1 MIERHLNTMKQLF
14 LILPLV
20 VLLTVACKREQA
32 VWESD
37 WQVPLLDDTLNLDKL
52 VEDSIVSVN
61 GGYYELSI
69 DRTIYELK
77 LADIVE
83 IPDTTI
89 KNDYALPI
97 SGFNVTPGTSFVNN
111 VEEHVIDMGDI
122 ELKRIRVKSGGVSIS
137 VKSPIETT
145 CLFTVQLPGVTKNG
159 MTLSQ
164 EFTVPAGSDNELSV
178 VNGFVDLAGYELDLR
193 GASQGSFNRIQS
205 KMIVESD
212 INGQTVYVSN
222 LDTLRFVF
230 GMKDLVI
237 DYARGYFGSQLITD
251 TISENIDALSKIS
264 SGLIDLPSSSVELE
278 LVNGLKMS
286 AKAKLT
292 ELKNVNAQQNT
303 VNMSH
308 PTLDSWLTINSATGT
323 ENSLQPSTTTLLFDG
338 SNSNVEQYLE
348 NHGAKNDIGFELQ
361 LNPWGNVSGGW
372 DEIFP
377 QSSLKVNLKADMPLA
392 IGLNDVVLLDTF
404 DFSFKQDFT
413 KTHVTSGNLWVKA
426 TNAFPLSGVVTLSL
440 LDASGN
446 TITTIN
452 GTSTFASSV
461 FGSVVN
467 GILQKQS
474 YVEFPISESV
484 LEQLDLVKQLSLKVT
499 MNTPNPA
506 TNISEQMA
514 IPADAFFGVKVGAK
528 LKVEARV

>member
-1 MIERHLNTMKQLF
+1 MKQLF

-20 VLLTVACKREQA
+20 ALLTVACKREQA

-61 GGYYELSI
+61 GGYYELAI

-77 LADIVE
+77 LSDIVD

-89 KNDYALPI
+89 TNNFGL
-97 SGFNVTPGTSFVNN
+97 FNINNVQPGTQFANTG
-111 VEEHVIDMGDI
+111 VEEHSIDMGDI
-122 ELKRIRVKSGGVSIS
+122 QLKKIRVKSGGVKIIA
-137 VKSPIETT
+137 KSPIETT
-145 CLFTVQLPGVTKNG
+145 CLFTIQLPGVTKNG
-159 MTLSQ
+159 VTLTQ
-164 EFTVPAGSDNELSV
+164 NLTVPQGSDDNLSV

-193 GASQGSFNRIQS
+193 GETQGSFNLIQS
-205 KMIVESD
+205 KMTVKSD
-212 INGQTVYVSN
+212 PNGQVVNLSN
-222 LDTLRFVF
+222 LDTVRFSF
-230 GMKDLVI
+230 IMQDIVI

-264 SGLIDLPSSSVELE
+264 SGIIDLPSSSIELE

-292 ELKNVNAQQNT
+292 ELKNVNAQQST

-308 PTLDSWLTINSATGT
+308 PTLDSWITINSATGT
-323 ENSLQPSTTTLLFDG
+323 ENSLQPSSTSLLFDA

-348 NHGAKNDIGFELQ
+348 NHGAENKIGFELQ

-392 IGLNDVVLLDTF
+392 IGLTDVVLLDTF

-413 KTHVTSGNLWVKA
+413 KTHVTSGNIWVKA
-426 TNAFPLSGVVTLSL
+426 TNAFPLSGVVTLYL

-446 TITTIN
+446 TIATIN
-452 GTSTFASSV
+452 GSTTFSSSV
-461 FGSVVN
+461 YGSVVN

-474 YVEFPISESV
+474 FVEFPIAESV

-499 MNTPNPA
+499 MNTPNPN

-514 IPADAFFGVKVGAK
+514 IPADAFFGFKVGAK
-528 LKVEARV
+528 LKVEARI

>member
-1 MIERHLNTMKQLF
+1 MKQLF

-20 VLLTVACKREQA
+20 ALLTVACKREQA

-52 VEDSIVSVN
+52 VEDSFITVN
-61 GGYYELSI
+61 GGYYELAI
-69 DRTIYELK
+69 NRTIYELK
-77 LADIVE
+77 LSDIVD

-89 KNDYALPI
+89 KNDYAIPI
-97 SGFNVTPGTSFVNN
+97 AGLNVAPGTSFVNN

-122 ELKRIRVKSGGVSIS
+122 QLKKIRVKSGGVSIQ
-137 VKSPIETT
+137 VKSPVETT

-159 MTLSQ
+159 VTLSQ
-164 EFTVPAGSDNELSV
+164 NFTVPPGTDNDLSV
-178 VNGFVDLAGYELDLR
+178 VNGFVDLTGYELDLR

-205 KMIVESD
+205 KMIVKSD
-212 INGQTVYVSN
+212 PAGQAVYVSN
-222 LDTLRFVF
+222 QDTLRFVF
-230 GMKDLVI
+230 EMNDLEI
-237 DYARGYFGSQLITD
+237 DYARGYFGSQLFTD
-251 TISENIDALSKIS
+251 TISENIDALENIS
-264 SGLIDLPSSSVELE
+264 SGIIDLPASSVELE

-292 ELKNVNAQQNT
+292 ELKNTNNQQTT
-303 VNMSH
+303 VSMSH
-308 PTLDSWLTINSATGT
+308 PTLDSWITINSAAGT
-323 ENSLQPSTTTLLFDG
+323 ENSLQPSTTTLLFDA
-338 SNSNVEQYLE
+338 SNSNLEQYLE
-348 NHGAKNDIGFELQ
+348 NHGAQNDIGFELQ

-377 QSSLKVNLKADMPLA
+377 QSSLKVNLNANMPLA
-392 IGLNDVVLLDTF
+392 IGLSDVVLLDTF
-404 DFSFKQDFT
+404 DFSFNQDFT
-413 KTHVTSGNLWVKA
+413 KTHVTSGNIWVKA
-426 TNAFPLSGVVTLSL
+426 TNAFPLSGAVTLCL

-484 LEQLDLVKQLSLKVT
+484 LEDLSLVKKLSIKVT

-506 TNISEQMA
+506 TNISEQMQ

>member
-1 MIERHLNTMKQLF
+1 MKQLF

-20 VLLTVACKREQA
+20 ALLTFSCKREQA

-37 WQVPLLDDTLNLDKL
+37 WQVPLLDDTLNLNKL
-52 VEDSIVSVN
+52 VEDSIVTVN

-69 DRTIYELK
+69 DRTIYGL
-77 LADIVE
+77 
-83 IPDTTI
+83 
-89 KNDYALPI
+89 
-97 SGFNVTPGTSFVNN
+97 NVSPGTSFVNN

-159 MTLSQ
+159 VTLTQ
-164 EFTVPAGSDNELSV
+164 DFTVPPGSDNNLSV
-178 VNGFVDLAGYELDLR
+178 VNGFVDMAGYELDLR

-205 KMIVESD
+205 KMTVKSD
-212 INGQTVYVSN
+212 PNGQTVNVSN

-230 GMKDLVI
+230 TMNDLEI

-251 TISENIDALSKIS
+251 TISENIEALSKIS
-264 SGLIDLPSSSVELE
+264 SGIIDLPSSSIELE

-292 ELKNVNAQQNT
+292 QLANVNAQQNT
-303 VNMSH
+303 VNMTH
-308 PTLDSWLTINSATGT
+308 PTMDSWITINSASGT
-323 ENSLQPSTTTLLFDG
+323 ENSLQSTTTTLLFDG

-392 IGLNDVVLLDTF
+392 IGLNEVVLLDTF

-413 KTHVTSGNLWVKA
+413 KTHIISGNLWVKA
-426 TNAFPLSGVVTLSL
+426 TNAFPLSGVVTLYL

-452 GTSTFASSV
+452 GSTTFSSSV

-474 YVEFPISESV
+474 FVEFPIAESV

-499 MNTPNPA
+499 MNTPDPA

-514 IPADAFFGVKVGAK
+514 IPADAFFGIKVGAK
-528 LKVEARV
+528 LKVEAKV

>member
-1 MIERHLNTMKQLF
+1 MKQLF

-20 VLLTVACKREQA
+20 ALLTFSCKREQA

-37 WQVPLLDDTLNLDKL
+37 WQVPLLDDTLNLNKL
-52 VEDSIVSVN
+52 VEDSIVTVN

-77 LADIVE
+77 LSDIVD

-89 KNDYALPI
+89 KNDYAIPI
-97 SGFNVTPGTSFVNN
+97 NGLNVSPGTSFVNN

-159 MTLSQ
+159 VTLTQ
-164 EFTVPAGSDNELSV
+164 DFTVPPGSDNNLSV
-178 VNGFVDLAGYELDLR
+178 VNGFVDMAGYELDLR

-205 KMIVESD
+205 KMTVKSD
-212 INGQTVYVSN
+212 PNGQTVNVSN

-230 GMKDLVI
+230 TMNDLEI

-251 TISENIDALSKIS
+251 TISENIEALSKIS
-264 SGLIDLPSSSVELE
+264 SGIIDLPSSSIELE

-292 ELKNVNAQQNT
+292 QLANVNAQQNT
-303 VNMSH
+303 VNMTH
-308 PTLDSWLTINSATGT
+308 PTMDSWITINSASGT
-323 ENSLQPSTTTLLFDG
+323 ENSLQSTTTTLLFDG

-392 IGLNDVVLLDTF
+392 IGLNEVVLLDTF

-413 KTHVTSGNLWVKA
+413 KTHIISGNLWVKA
-426 TNAFPLSGVVTLSL
+426 TNAFPLSGVVTLYL

-452 GTSTFASSV
+452 GSTTFSSSV

-474 YVEFPISESV
+474 FVEFPIAESV

-499 MNTPNPA
+499 MNTPDPA

-514 IPADAFFGVKVGAK
+514 IPADAFFGIKVGAK
-528 LKVEARV
+528 LKVEAKV

>member
-1 MIERHLNTMKQLF
+1 MKQLF
-14 LILPLV
+14 LILPLMA
-20 VLLTVACKREQA
+20 LLTVACKREQA

-37 WQVPLLDDTLNLDKL
+37 WQVPLLNDTLNLDKL
-52 VEDSIVSVN
+52 VEDSIVTVN

-77 LADIVE
+77 LSDIVD

-89 KNDYALPI
+89 KNDYAIPI
-97 SGFNVTPGTSFVNN
+97 NGLNVTPGTSFVNN

-122 ELKRIRVKSGGVSIS
+122 ELKRIRVKSGGVAIS

-159 MTLSQ
+159 VTLSQ
-164 EFTVPAGSDNELSV
+164 DFTVPPGSDNNLSV
-178 VNGFVDLAGYELDLR
+178 VNGFVDMAGYELDLR
-193 GASQGSFNRIQS
+193 GPGQGSFNIIQS
-205 KMIVESD
+205 KMTVKSD
-212 INGQTVYVSN
+212 PNGQTVNVSN

-230 GMKDLVI
+230 EMNDLVI
-237 DYARGYFGSQLITD
+237 DYARGYFGSQVITD
-251 TISENIDALSKIS
+251 TLTENIDALSKIS
-264 SGLIDLPSSSVELE
+264 SGIIDLPSSSIELE

-292 ELKNVNAQQNT
+292 ELKNTNAQQST
-303 VNMSH
+303 VNMTH
-308 PTLDSWLTINSATGT
+308 PSLDSWITINSATGT
-323 ENSLQPSTTTLLFDG
+323 ENSLQPSTTSLLFDG
-338 SNSNVEQYLE
+338 SNSNIEQYLE
-348 NHGAKNDIGFELQ
+348 NHGAENKIGFELQ

-392 IGLNDVVLLDTF
+392 IGLTDVVLLDTF

-413 KTHVTSGNLWVKA
+413 KTHVTSGNIWVKA
-426 TNAFPLSGVVTLSL
+426 TNAFPLSGVVTLYL

-452 GTSTFASSV
+452 GSTTFSSSV
-461 FGSVVN
+461 YGSVVN

-474 YVEFPISESV
+474 FVEFPIAESV

-499 MNTPNPA
+499 MNTPNPV
-506 TNISEQMA
+506 TNLSEQMQ
-514 IPADAFFGVKVGAK
+514 IPADAFFGFKVGAK
-528 LKVEARV
+528 LKVEARI

>member
-159 MTLSQ
+159 IMLSQ
-164 EFTVPAGSDNELSV
+164 EFTVPAGSENELSV

-264 SGLIDLPSSSVELE
+264 SGIIDLPSSSVELE

-377 QSSLKVNLKADMPLA
+377 QSSLKVNLKADMPLS